1 MPDTC
6 DCQVISGPAYI
17 TCPEAGTIFVKG
29 DITITA
35 ETTPTSIVVDAYGE
49 TDKRVNSV
57 RHTIS
62 FTPTGTRT
70 EISGFIGRYADV
82 ATEYKPGQSMFGSTS
97 ANITAIADGT
107 SSTTLLTMASNTG
120 FFVGQWVTVAGTS
133 VAGYIGTWKVT
144 ALVSTTQIKI
154 AVAYTSA
161 GTGTGTVARSNSLTI
176 HPVFEN
182 GGVEKIIR
190 FQNVALTTLPNL
202 NFNSTESPLG
212 AVTYT
217 AIRAPGAGATDTE
230 SVVVFSTWSAPTAPA
245 GYDPNDIMTEPPKLR
260 YGAASANAWTS
271 TDPVAAPWNSFCTM
285 DGAVLSFNLS
295 TQDRITDGCG
305 LVNIIFSDLTMSA
318 TAKPIG
324 SLMTHETVQKVLQQ
338 QGMTGWAGRLR
349 GQSMK
354 ASTPLM
360 LWIKLEGVNQNGAL
374 DIKIPSTAVSAA
386 PTTYGTQ
393 SIRNGDLVW
402 QGLRTFSSGVRQPLF
417 TIITP

>member
-217 AIRAPGAGATDTE
+217 AIRAPGSSATDTE
-230 SVVVFSTWSAPTAPA
+230 SVMVFSTWSAPTAPA

-305 LVNIIFSDLTMSA
+305 LVNIIFSDLTVSA

-324 SLMTHETVQKVLQQ
+324 SLMTHEAVQKVLQQ
-338 QGMTGWAGRLR
+338 QGMTGWAGRVR

-354 ASTPLM
+354 AGTPLM
-360 LWIKLEGVNQNGAL
+360 LWIKLEGVNQNGGL
-374 DIKIPSTAVSAA
+374 DIKIPSTAAAAA

-402 QGLRTFSSGVRQPLF
+402 QGLRTFTSGVRQPLF
-417 TIITP
+417 SIVTP